1 MKKILIVLLLIAFS
15 NVSYSQITKGKF
27 VLGAGVQVSGY
38 TEKNPSFSNR
48 YSYINLNLTL
58 PLGIFVSDSWLIGV
72 TPSFGKYFVS
82 DYNSYN
88 SNRTNHTL
96 GITPYA

>member
-1 MKKILIVLLLIAFS
+1 MKKIFIALLLIVFS
-15 NVSYSQITKGKF
+15 TASYSQIAKGKF
-27 VLGAGVQVSGY
+27 LLGAGVQVFGY
-38 TEKNPSFSNR
+38 TEKNPSFQNR
-48 YSYINLNLTL
+48 YSYTNLNLTL
-58 PLGIFVSDSWLIGV
+58 PIGLFVNDSWLIGV